1 MPVRKQGGKI
11 KLLRARCWL
20 IVVFHNVSW
29 IVLQGLGVAQLL
41 YDIWLELSLYGT

>member
-20 IVVFHNVSW
+20 IVVFNNVSW
-29 IVLQGLGVAQLL
+29 ILLQGLGVAELL
-41 YDIWLELSLYGT
+41 YAI